1 MPDNIK
7 SNKRGFLAQAAI
19 MAGAFTACTLLC
31 FLLDYFK
38 INDLNFLIIY
48 ILGILLTAVL
58 TQGYVYSSV
67 LSLLSVIGY
76 NFFFTQPRYTL
87 HFNDKS
93 YLATFILML
102 VVGIG
107 IGGVTYQL
115 KKKMA
120 QINTLNMEKARL
132 RNEAEKEQMKATL
145 LRSISH
151 DLRTPLTIIKS
162 YAEMIRDL
170 SGDNPVKRQA
180 HTQVIVDESDRL
192 SGLVSDMLDLSK
204 LESGTLKL
212 NISRFDMAET
222 VKEIINRFAVYQHRD
237 GYVITSQ
244 CEEEA
249 WVEADQL
256 KISQV
261 VYNLIGNA
269 INYTGEDKTV
279 HIAVHVQRGKV
290 RFSVSDSGEG
300 IPKEEIDRVW
310 ERYYKSSQRHKRAA
324 VGTGIGLSIVKN
336 ILLLHHAEF
345 GVNSKVHK
353 GSTFWFSLNK
363 ADGMKEDALL

>member
-7 SNKRGFLAQAAI
+7 SNKKGVLARAAI

-58 TQGYVYSSV
+58 TQGYVYSSA

-151 DLRTPLTIIKS
+151 DLRTPLTTMKNGAEFLLKEDSVSLENRKEILESIASKANWTIRLVENLLSLSRIDSQKLTVKKTPEALEEIIPQALRTVQGALGERTIS
-162 YAEMIRDL
+162 YDMPPEMLLAPMDATLIIQAISNILNNAIKHTANDGKIEIKAWNSGRNVIMRISNDGEQIREEDL
-170 SGDNPVKRQA
+170 PHLFEAYFRGEDADV
-180 HTQVIVDESDRL
+180 TG
-192 SGLVSDMLDLSK
+192 SGL
-204 LESGTLKL
+204 
-212 NISRFDMAET
+212 
-222 VKEIINRFAVYQHRD
+222 
-237 GYVITSQ
+237 
-244 CEEEA
+244 
-249 WVEADQL
+249 
-256 KISQV
+256 
-261 VYNLIGNA
+261 
-269 INYTGEDKTV
+269 
-279 HIAVHVQRGKV
+279 
-290 RFSVSDSGEG
+290 
-300 IPKEEIDRVW
+300 
-310 ERYYKSSQRHKRAA
+310 
-324 VGTGIGLSIVKN
+324 GLSICELIINAHGGSISARN
-336 ILLLHHAEF
+336 IEN
-345 GVNSKVHK
+345 GVAFELILPLENQ
-353 GSTFWFSLNK
+353 
-363 ADGMKEDALL
+363 DG

>member
-1 MPDNIK
+1 
-7 SNKRGFLAQAAI
+7 

-151 DLRTPLTIIKS
+151 DLRTPLTTMKNGAEFLLKEDSVSLENRKEILESIASKANWTIRLVENLLSLSRIDSQKLTVKKTPEALEEIIPQAVRTVQGALGERTIS
-162 YAEMIRDL
+162 YDMPPEMLLAPMDATLIIQAISNILNNAIKHTANDGKIEIKAWNSGRNVIMRISNDGEQIREEDL
-170 SGDNPVKRQA
+170 PHLFEAYFRGEDADV
-180 HTQVIVDESDRL
+180 TG
-192 SGLVSDMLDLSK
+192 SGL
-204 LESGTLKL
+204 
-212 NISRFDMAET
+212 
-222 VKEIINRFAVYQHRD
+222 
-237 GYVITSQ
+237 
-244 CEEEA
+244 
-249 WVEADQL
+249 
-256 KISQV
+256 
-261 VYNLIGNA
+261 
-269 INYTGEDKTV
+269 
-279 HIAVHVQRGKV
+279 
-290 RFSVSDSGEG
+290 
-300 IPKEEIDRVW
+300 
-310 ERYYKSSQRHKRAA
+310 
-324 VGTGIGLSIVKN
+324 GLSICELIINAHGGSISARN
-336 ILLLHHAEF
+336 IEN
-345 GVNSKVHK
+345 GVAFELMLPLENQ
-353 GSTFWFSLNK
+353 
-363 ADGMKEDALL
+363 DG